1 MNESDAPAIG
11 PAPRRQDLVD
21 ESSDQ
26 SFPASDP
33 PGWSLLHL
41 GAPRQQSD
49 EEKARR
55 TPSTPASTD
64 VSP

>member
-1 MNESDAPAIG
+1 MKESDAPAG
-11 PAPRRQDLVD
+11 SPTPRRQDLVD

-33 PGWSLLHL
+33 PAWSLLHL

-49 EEKARR
+49 DEKRVR
-55 TPSTPASTD
+55 TPSTPPSTD
-64 VSP
+64 ASP